1 MTQAGFHDPVNPRRL
16 MARVRRLFGRVRL
29 EKEEVGILRGIL
41 SALSR
46 KVD

>member
-1 MTQAGFHDPVNPRRL
+1 MPRL
-16 MARVRRLFGRVRL
+16 RRLFGRVRL

-41 SALSR
+41 SALQR